1 MKSLHI
7 FSSPMIKSTSWLVL
21 IILLVC
27 LGMEL
32 SCSEKVDPFVNAR
45 RVSTR
50 TDLIGGPSALGEI
63 GDFVMENSRI
73 KVIIQDQGFS
83 RGFGVYGG
91 GLIDADFSRPQAV
104 GNSNGTPGRD
114 SFGEL
119 FPIYFLQAL
128 RPTQVEIVND
138 GSEGEAQ
145 VLVSGEGGDFLSL
158 TKLLNRLLVNSYE
171 GIEELELADLLSSD
185 GLGEFLTDTPSLKFE
200 ILYRLAANQKYVIME
215 SSIQNVT
222 DDTLLIPSQAAQTI
236 FKALSGIIKLI

>member
-91 GLIDADFSRPQAV
+91 GRLGGWYHNRVAYAVFPQVNTRDLARWSR
-104 GNSNGTPGRD
+104 GM
-114 SFGEL
+114 
-119 FPIYFLQAL
+119 I
-128 RPTQVEIVND
+128 
-138 GSEGEAQ
+138 
-145 VLVSGEGGDFLSL
+145 
-158 TKLLNRLLVNSYE
+158 
-171 GIEELELADLLSSD
+171 LA
-185 GLGEFLTDTPSLKFE
+185 
-200 ILYRLAANQKYVIME
+200 
-215 SSIQNVT
+215 
-222 DDTLLIPSQAAQTI
+222 
-236 FKALSGIIKLI
+236 